1 MMKMMMMY
9 EDECWLM
16 VMWRNDYYYIDGM
29 KKRKAGSA
37 NSTKT
42 IIIVKKIEQSAQ
54 LIQPAEGSQLLFDF
68 SLPTLWKFFIIEFP
82 RNQKKKYTDKTRIFF
97 NPILI

>member
-1 MMKMMMMY
+1 M
-9 EDECWLM
+9 
-16 VMWRNDYYYIDGM
+16 IIIIFDGM
-29 KKRKAGSA
+29 KKRKPGST

-54 LIQPAEGSQLLFDF
+54 FIQPAEGSQLLFDF
-68 SLPTLWKFFIIEFP
+68 SLPTLWKLFIIKFP
-82 RNQKKKYTDKTRIFF
+82 RNHKKKIYWQTKIFF